1 MSRVAYV
8 NGRYLPFAEA
18 KVHVED
24 RGYQLADGVYEV
36 MAVRDGRLRRAERHM
51 ARLDRSLAALRI
63 PLPLSHKALQVVVA
77 EVVRRNRI
85 ADGMVYLQITR
96 GVAKREHAF
105 PKSARPSVV
114 LTARATRPRTAEWQR
129 GVAVITIPDIR
140 WKRPDIKSVSLL
152 PNVLGKQQA
161 VEAGAYEAWLVDD
174 DGNVTEGTS
183 TNAWIVTRKGE
194 LVTRKADSAIL
205 HGVTRAVLRDAAGRH
220 GPKVVERPF
229 GVAEAKAA
237 AEAFLTS
244 TTSAVMPVVKIDD
257 AVIGDGRPGAVT
269 RRLMALLEQ
278 NGDV

>member
-1 MSRVAYV
+1 M
-8 NGRYLPFAEA
+8 
-18 KVHVED
+18 
-24 RGYQLADGVYEV
+24 
-36 MAVRDGRLRRAERHM
+36 
-51 ARLDRSLAALRI
+51 
-63 PLPLSHKALQVVVA
+63 
-77 EVVRRNRI
+77 
-85 ADGMVYLQITR
+85 
-96 GVAKREHAF
+96 
-105 PKSARPSVV
+105 
-114 LTARATRPRTAEWQR
+114 
-129 GVAVITIPDIR
+129 
-140 WKRPDIKSVSLL
+140 
-152 PNVLGKQQA
+152 LGKQQA